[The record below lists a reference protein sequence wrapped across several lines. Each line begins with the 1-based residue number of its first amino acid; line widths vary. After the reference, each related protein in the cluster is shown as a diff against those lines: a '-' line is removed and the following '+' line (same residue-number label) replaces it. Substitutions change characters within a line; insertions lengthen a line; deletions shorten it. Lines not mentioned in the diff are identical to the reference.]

1 MTTRSAKELVMK
13 NIFRH
18 KITEEEAIAAVY
30 AAVAT
35 EEEKRIYQ
43 QFKARE
49 ARESQ
54 ARWSK
59 HQRWDR

>member
-1 MTTRSAKELVMK
+1 MS
-13 NIFRH
+13 IFKH
-18 KITEEEAIAAVY
+18 KTTEEEAIAAVY

-35 EEEKRIYQ
+35 TEEKRVYQ
-43 QFKARE
+43 RAKARE

-59 HQRWDR
+59 HQRWGR